1 VSGEAG
7 AVVFSCPE
15 SVRWVEDADRVI
27 VVDKREGET
36 HMLRGAEAAVW
47 GWLTL
52 AYPYPKLVRLL
63 AALLARSTADA
74 EQRLAAI
81 LQDWCAAGLLQ
92 MLEPPHG

>member
-1 VSGEAG
+1 LSGEAG

-15 SVRWVEDADRVI
+15 AVRWVEDADRVL
-27 VVDKREGET
+27 VVDDRSGET
-36 HMLRGAEAAVW
+36 HTLRGAEAAVW

-63 AALLARSTADA
+63 AALLVLSSADA
-74 EQRLAAI
+74 EQRLVAI
-81 LQDWCAAGLLQ
+81 LQDWRAAGLLQ